1 MRVVYAIALLLL
13 LTAGCARAKPD
24 TPVSE
29 PKTVAT
35 PPATPQAPA
44 RPAAAA
50 TPKTAPAATPA
61 RAAKDPAPK
70 VAGSGAP
77 PVARVPAVAPPLDL
91 KALTQQLRATKA
103 IGIFT
108 KITLKNQVDDLLDS
122 FREYYQG
129 TSKLAMTDLRR
140 SFDLLMMK
148 VLTLLQ
154 DEDQMLA
161 SAIVSSRQ
169 AIWGL
174 LADPKKFANL
184 EV

>member
-1 MRVVYAIALLLL
+1 MMGAARSVVVALLLL
-13 LTAGCARAKPD
+13 LTAGCTRDKPE

-29 PKTVAT
+29 PKTAAT
-35 PPATPQAPA
+35 RPAAPATPK
-44 RPAAAA
+44 PAAAA
-50 TPKTAPAATPA
+50 RPA
-61 RAAKDPAPK
+61 RAANDPAPK
-70 VAGSGAP
+70 VAGRGAP
-77 PVARVPAVAPPLDL
+77 PVARAPAAAPPLDL
-91 KALTQQLRATKA
+91 KALTQKLRETKA

-108 KITLKNQVDDLLDS
+108 KITLKNQVDDLLDG

-129 TSKLAMTDLRR
+129 KSKLALTDLRR

-169 AIWGL
+169 AIWSL
-174 LADPKKFANL
+174 LADPTKFANL
-184 EV
+184 DV